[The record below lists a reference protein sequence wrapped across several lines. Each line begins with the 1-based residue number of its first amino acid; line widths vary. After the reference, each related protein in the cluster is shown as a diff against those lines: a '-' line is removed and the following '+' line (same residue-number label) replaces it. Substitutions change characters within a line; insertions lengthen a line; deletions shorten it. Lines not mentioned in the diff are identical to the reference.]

1 MANVVPTAL
10 QTRILEYTGIA
21 LMLVTLGFGIFYQV
35 TKTKLDGADLI
46 LVAILVST
54 FVNALRFK
62 LTQLTQRVDELEK
75 QLAQR

>member
-1 MANVVPTAL
+1 
-10 QTRILEYTGIA
+10 
-21 LMLVTLGFGIFYQV
+21 MLVTLGFGIFYQV